1 MSATDSQDQ
10 WDEGMIRRNIE
21 LVLLEIVDPNQ
32 KMVMERIVSN
42 LIGLARRNEDLT
54 DGMLQNLILRQ
65 VFGICDKSK
74 IRQAPAVSKRIVDY
88 LRRPGAPSDRQS

>member
-10 WDEGMIRRNIE
+10 WDKGMIRRNIE

-88 LRRPGAPSDRQS
+88 LRRLGATSDRQS

>member
-1 MSATDSQDQ
+1 MIATDSQDQ

-21 LVLLEIVDPNQ
+21 LALLEIVDPNQ

-65 VFGICDKSK
+65 VFGICDKNK

-88 LRRPGAPSDRQS
+88 LRRPGATSDRQS